1 MAMNYDDLRASIEA
15 NIKTNNERAITGQ
28 VLQDVLVEMT
38 DAEEAV
44 TDALLRG
51 VEVTPAPYVQESSV
65 ADGVATVKLR
75 IGSLMQYAG
84 GLAQVQDVDEFLTNN
99 YKTADEVDEAIG
111 NLPTF
116 EDVNR
121 ISYEQAERLIYA
133 GDFATK
139 TIAQGYADAAKTE
152 AVNEAVGISQAYVDD
167 AVSNRATWT
176 EIVTYSDA
184 VSSLE
189 VLPGK
194 FYRLTS
200 AVESLT
206 VITLGDDGSKEGLDA
221 FSWGFEFTTSNTV
234 GTISLPSWWR
244 FPDTPTFEADMT
256 YQVSVVWDCAVVVG
270 WPNS

>member
-1 MAMNYDDLRASIEA
+1 MNYDELRASIES

-28 VLQDVLVEMT
+28 VLQDVLLEMT

-44 TDALLRG
+44 TDALLKG
-51 VEVTPAPYVQESSV
+51 VEVLPTPYVQESSV
-65 ADGVATVKLR
+65 SDGVATVKLN
-75 IGSLMQYAG
+75 IGSLTQQVG
-84 GLAQVQDVDEFLTNN
+84 GLAQVQDIDEFLTTN

-116 EDVNR
+116 DDVDR
-121 ISYEQAERLIYA
+121 ISYEKAERLIDA

-139 TIAQGYADAAKTE
+139 TIAQGYADNAKTD
-152 AVNEAVGISQAYVDD
+152 AVNEAVEASQAYADE
-167 AVSNRATWT
+167 AVRNRATWT
-176 EIVTYSDA
+176 EIVTYTDA

-189 VLPGK
+189 VMPGR
-194 FYRLTS
+194 FYRLRS

-221 FSWGFEFTTSNTV
+221 FSWGFEFTTGSTV

-256 YQVSVVWDCAVVVG
+256 YQVSVVYNCALVVG
-270 WPNS
+270 WPNA